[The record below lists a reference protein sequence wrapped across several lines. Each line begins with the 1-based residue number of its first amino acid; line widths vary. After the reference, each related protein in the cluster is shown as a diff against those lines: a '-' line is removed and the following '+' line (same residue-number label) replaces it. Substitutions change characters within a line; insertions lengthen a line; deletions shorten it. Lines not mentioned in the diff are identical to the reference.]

1 VGGSG
6 STLTYTLTLGTPTK
20 EFARLKVTKTP

>member
-6 STLTYTLTLGTPTK
+6 STLTYTYSLGTPPK
-20 EFARLKVTKTP
+20 EFARLKVTNP